1 MPAREPLKVLHA
13 ALTNQSENERDL
25 FMFRLVYESVAAE
38 TSQTVQRLVD
48 IFKLC
53 FRPNDVVC
61 VALLSL
67 SLACII
73 AVFVAPSPSLSTCL
87 LSRDRLT
94 QRSNGGKCRRSS
106 TIEKG
111 GKYSVIQSAVGV
123 NKNIALHAVLS
134 LYLEQWLS
142 QIFLRGSSTLK
153 SSQAAALALV
163 SVAK

>member
-48 IFKLC
+48 IFKLS

-67 SLACII
+67 SLACIRLC
-73 AVFVAPSPSLSTCL
+73 SSLSKSVDL
-87 LSRDRLT
+87 LTFHR
-94 QRSNGGKCRRSS
+94 
-106 TIEKG
+106 
-111 GKYSVIQSAVGV
+111 
-123 NKNIALHAVLS
+123 
-134 LYLEQWLS
+134 
-142 QIFLRGSSTLK
+142 
-153 SSQAAALALV
+153 
-163 SVAK
+163 